1 MRTVFLVMTL
11 ILTLGLGV
19 ASAQSADEAAIN
31 EFVEGF
37 FAAVAEGDATAVAAS
52 YTENGVRALGTN
64 ISTGRANIEK
74 AAMEAYADGGLQVN
88 FTRHATRLLSP
99 TTAIVHGATE
109 IPSNTPPTNGHA
121 IFTLVKDG
129 NAWLI
134 AALQTGTAT
143 PEQ

>member
-31 EFVEGF
+31 EVVEGY
-37 FAAVAEGDATAVAAS
+37 FAALNKGDVEGYAA
-52 YTENGVRALGTN
+52 YFTENGVRAIGTN
-64 ISTGRANIEK
+64 IAVGRANIEK
-74 AAMEAYADGGLQVN
+74 AVSEAFAGGVQVT

-109 IPSNTPPTNGHA
+109 VTSATPPTNGHT
-121 IFTLVKDG
+121 IYTLVKEG
-129 NAWLI
+129 NEWLI
-134 AALQTGTAT
+134 AAVQNGAA
-143 PEQ
+143 PAQ